1 MKEMEV
7 QMQRNAP
14 AGRSSAKPVPRS
26 LGIVLACTLAA
37 LAIAG
42 CRSKPPAEASATL
55 TGNVQTYQV
64 KGIVV
69 SSDPAAG
76 EVTVDSEAIPGF
88 MAAMTMPYKLAQ
100 PNIAS
105 ELHPGDHITGRL
117 RVSDTASQLD
127 QIVVTSQARPDYKPS
142 VTYNVPQPGQQA
154 PDFKFVN
161 QSGKTIHLD
170 QFRGKVLLVTFIYTR
185 CPLPEYCIR
194 MTRNFAQ
201 INQELAADPALYAK
215 THLLSISFDPGY
227 DTPKVLR
234 SYGETY
240 TGNHTPAAFA
250 HWDFAVPPAAELQ
263 KVDEFFDVGVTPGK
277 DGTIT
282 HSLSTAVIGPDGK
295 IVSWYPTNEW
305 QPSALIQD
313 AKRAI
318 TG

>member
-1 MKEMEV
+1 M
-7 QMQRNAP
+7 RNAP
-14 AGRSSAKPVPRS
+14 AGRSSAKPVSRS

-42 CRSKPPAEASATL
+42 CRSKPPAEASSTL

-69 SSDPAAG
+69 SSDPVAG

-100 PNIAS
+100 PNVAS
-105 ELHPGDHITGRL
+105 ELHPGDHITARL
-117 RVSDTASQLD
+117 RVSDSASLLD

-142 VTYNVPQPGQQA
+142 VTYNVPQPGQQV
-154 PDFKFVN
+154 PNFKFVN
-161 QSGKTIHLD
+161 QSGKTIDLD
-170 QFRGKVLLVTFIYTR
+170 QFHGKVLLVTFVYTR
-185 CPLPEYCIR
+185 CPLPDYCIR

-201 INQELAADPALYAK
+201 INQELAGDPALYAK

-240 TGNHTPAAFA
+240 MGKHTPEAFA
-250 HWDFAVPPAAELQ
+250 HWDFAVPPAAELE

-313 AKRAI
+313 AKRSI